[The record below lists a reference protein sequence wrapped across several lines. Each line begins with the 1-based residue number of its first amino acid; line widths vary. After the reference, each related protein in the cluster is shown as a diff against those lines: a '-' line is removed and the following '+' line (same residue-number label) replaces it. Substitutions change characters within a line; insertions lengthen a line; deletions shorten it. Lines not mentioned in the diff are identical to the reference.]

1 MALSVSLP
9 LRTSLERDSNGHTR
23 FHGCSNIRD
32 FEFLGKLGEGTFGE
46 VYKARSKKDWSI
58 VALKKILMHNEK
70 DGFPITALREIKL
83 LKMLSHPNIL
93 QLKEMAVER
102 SKGEGRKKPTA
113 NLLINNK
120 GILQIADFGLA
131 RPYDEPPPQPGKG
144 CGEAKRDYTTL
155 VVTRWYRPPE
165 LLLQLR
171 RYTTAIDMWGVGC
184 VFGEMFKGKPIL
196 TGSSD
201 LNQAQLIFN
210 LVGTPTDE
218 NMPGWRS
225 LPGCEGVKDFG
236 YKPGNL
242 KEAFREQSATAIS
255 LLSELLK
262 LDWRKRINAN
272 DALRHPYFS
281 SPPLPAQPGELPRFE
296 DSHEFDR
303 RRFRGQKAAVPPAPA
318 GGSVGIGPNGEWTT
332 TSGGRT
338 GVGSKASRIP
348 GAVRADHPSVY
359 GNHGSQSRAPDG
371 QNLGS
376 YPKRGIEGLN
386 QFYSWQRD
394 GGPPPN
400 PTVAITQPPGGR
412 QGEFID
418 KRSDWRRDRTHQ
430 GRHSGRLD
438 GNTDSYIPSYNRIT
452 ERARGRRDHSSR
464 HDYDRDHA

>member
-1 MALSVSLP
+1 MS
-9 LRTSLERDSNGHTR
+9 
-23 FHGCSNIRD
+23 
-32 FEFLGKLGEGTFGE
+32 
-46 VYKARSKKDWSI
+46 
-58 VALKKILMHNEK
+58 
-70 DGFPITALREIKL
+70 
-83 LKMLSHPNIL
+83 
-93 QLKEMAVER
+93 Q
-102 SKGEGRKKPTA
+102 
-113 NLLINNK
+113 
-120 GILQIADFGLA
+120 
-131 RPYDEPPPQPGKG
+131 YD
-144 CGEAKRDYTTL
+144 R
-155 VVTRWYRPPE
+155 
-165 LLLQLR
+165 
-171 RYTTAIDMWGVGC
+171 
-184 VFGEMFKGKPIL
+184 
-196 TGSSD
+196 
-201 LNQAQLIFN
+201 
-210 LVGTPTDE
+210 
-218 NMPGWRS
+218 
-225 LPGCEGVKDFG
+225 
-236 YKPGNL
+236 
-242 KEAFREQSATAIS
+242 QSATAIS

-464 HDYDRDHA
+464 YATYRYERSLGYSQISRHDYDRDHAVSRRSRSPNPKRESGLSDRT